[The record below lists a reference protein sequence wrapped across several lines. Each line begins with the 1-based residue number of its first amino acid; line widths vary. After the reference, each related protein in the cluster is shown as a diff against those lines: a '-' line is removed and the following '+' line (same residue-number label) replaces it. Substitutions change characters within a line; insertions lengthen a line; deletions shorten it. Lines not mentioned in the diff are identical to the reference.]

1 MRRRKFSLQK
11 DFSAGNVGGWS
22 GIKGT
27 PGERRVSKK
36 TEVINRTSR
45 KSSRKSPKSQTKIHQ
60 KWRENIFGPVRDFFN
75 SRTKTKFFSDHVLQP
90 QIHRIFQT
98 KMEMTES
105 LGEMKAEY
113 SDGTKRHKTNIKQT
127 LPEKNAKFVG
137 LHIIIA
143 FETLPMSL

>member
-45 KSSRKSPKSQTKIHQ
+45 KSSRKSPKSQTKIYQ
-60 KWRENIFGPVRDFFN
+60 KWREILFGPARYFFN

-98 KMEMTES
+98 KMDMTELS
-105 LGEMKAEY
+105 
-113 SDGTKRHKTNIKQT
+113 TKS
-127 LPEKNAKFVG
+127 ED
-137 LHIIIA
+137 IIIRGDRLTSEKRV
-143 FETLPMSL
+143 F

>member
-75 SRTKTKFFSDHVLQP
+75 SRTKTKLFSDHVLQP

-98 KMEMTES
+98 KMEMTELS
-105 LGEMKAEY
+105 
-113 SDGTKRHKTNIKQT
+113 TKS
-127 LPEKNAKFVG
+127 ED
-137 LHIIIA
+137 IIIRGDRLTSEKRV
-143 FETLPMSL
+143 F